1 MRINVVVLNS
11 VLHDAR
17 VLKEADS
24 LASAGHQVFITGLL
38 DKRVSSQDHVRP
50 SGVRIHLCRPL
61 FSEAVKK
68 MRRIVYLTVLVTILI
83 LAALGQIVFNTDN
96 VPNISGAVAVLVWLA
111 AAIAFLMIGAI
122 FFYRACSHVTRR
134 TSHNENEGLPH
145 PYPRLITGIAWQVC
159 AYVYRLRDQASDS
172 AAKKALSPVKQAL
185 QLAVQWM
192 THIARKMAKPYY
204 TKIKRQ
210 CLIDAASLGKPD
222 VIHCHD
228 LWALPVGA
236 AVKKKTGAVLVWDA
250 HEIYEEVAQGNEEHA
265 RMCRALM
272 RAHEKDVDEFITIN
286 DSIAAFYLE
295 KYPRL
300 PKATIIKNATLYS
313 RRVIYDG
320 RLHEAAGL
328 PGTQKITLYQ
338 GGFAEKRGLR
348 LLISMAA
355 YLDPDW
361 TLVMM
366 GWGKLEAEL
375 KESAAA
381 ILSETAGRS
390 VPAIV
395 FLPPARQDELLYWTA
410 GGTVGLIPY
419 ENIGLNHLYCTP
431 NKLWEYP
438 AAGVPILCS
447 PLVEMTKS
455 VEENGTGWTLPE
467 EPDPKAIASIINN
480 LASGTIEQAR
490 AACYAYIEEDNWSKY
505 GKRLVQLYERLQT
518 PRQDG

>member
-1 MRINVVVLNS
+1 M
-11 VLHDAR
+11 
-17 VLKEADS
+17 
-24 LASAGHQVFITGLL
+24 
-38 DKRVSSQDHVRP
+38 
-50 SGVRIHLCRPL
+50 

-68 MRRIVYLTVLVTILI
+68 MRRVVYAAVLATAII
-83 LAALGQIVFNTDN
+83 LAALMLAMLDFGNLPHIG
-96 VPNISGAVAVLVWLA
+96 GAVAALLWLA
-111 AAIAFLMIGAI
+111 AALAIALFAAWSC
-122 FFYRACSHVTRR
+122 YRLCKHITRR
-134 TSHNENEGLPH
+134 TSHCLREGLPR
-145 PYPRLITGIAWQVC
+145 PYPRVFTGIAWRVC
-159 AYVYRLRDQASDS
+159 AYVRRLRQHTPDNIADR
-172 AAKKALSPVKQAL
+172 ALSPVKKAL

-192 THIARKMAKPYY
+192 TQAARKMAKPYY
-204 TKIKRQ
+204 TEIKRQ
-210 CLIDAASLGKPD
+210 CLIDAASLGEPD

-236 AVKKKTGAVLVWDA
+236 AVKKKTGAILVWDA

-265 RMCRALM
+265 RMCRSLM

-286 DSIAAFYLE
+286 DSIAAFYQE
-295 KYPRL
+295 KYPKL

-313 RRVIYDG
+313 ERVSYDG

-328 PGTQKITLYQ
+328 PLTQKIALYQ

-348 LLISMAA
+348 LLVSMAA
-355 YLDPDW
+355 GLDPDW

-375 KESAAA
+375 KESAAS
-381 ILSETAGRS
+381 ILSETAQRDL
-390 VPAIV
+390 PAV
-395 FLPPARQDELLYWTA
+395 AFLPPAKQDELVYWTA

-419 ENIGLNHLYCTP
+419 ENVGLNHLYCTP

-455 VEENGTGWTLPE
+455 VRENGTGWTLPE
-467 EPDPKAIASIINN
+467 ESDPKAIASIINN
-480 LASGTIEQAR
+480 LAPDAIEQAR

-505 GKRLVQLYERLQT
+505 GKRLVQLYERLRKQ
-518 PRQDG
+518 RQGG

>member
-1 MRINVVVLNS
+1 MNS

-24 LASAGHQVFITGLL
+24 LASAGHQVSITGLL

-61 FSEAVKK
+61 FSDAVKK
-68 MRRIVYLTVLVTILI
+68 MRRVVYTAILAFVLI
-83 LAALGQIVFNTDN
+83 LAALMLATLDFDN
-96 VPNISGAVAVLVWLA
+96 FSYIPGAIAALLWLA
-111 AAIAFLMIGAI
+111 AALAVII
-122 FFYRACSHVTRR
+122 FAAWFCYRLCRHITRK
-134 TSHNENEGLPH
+134 TSHCAREGLPR
-145 PYPRLITGIAWQVC
+145 PYPRIFTGVAWRVC
-159 AYVYRLRDQASDS
+159 AYVHRLRQPPPDNIAGR
-172 AAKKALSPVKQAL
+172 AFSPVKKVL
-185 QLAVQWM
+185 QHTLQWM
-192 THIARKMAKPYY
+192 THTARKMAKPYY
-204 TKIKRQ
+204 TRIKRQ
-210 CLIDAASLGKPD
+210 CLIDAASLGDPD

-236 AVKKKTGAVLVWDA
+236 AVKKKTGAILVWDA

-286 DSIAAFYLE
+286 DSIAAFYQE

-313 RRVIYDG
+313 QRVAYDG

-419 ENIGLNHLYCTP
+419 ENVGLNHLYCTP

-455 VEENGTGWTLPE
+455 VQENGTGWTLPE
-467 EPDPKAIASIINN
+467 ESDPKAIASIINN
-480 LASGTIEQAR
+480 LAPEAIEQAR
-490 AACYAYIEEDNWSKY
+490 AACYAYIEEDNWSRY
-505 GKRLVQLYERLQT
+505 GKRLVQLYKRLQT
-518 PRQDG
+518 PKQDG